1 MVRIDHFRGFDEY
14 FSIPYGAETAKEG
27 HWEKGPG
34 IDLFRHVEW
43 RLGRREVIAE
53 DLGYVTDSVRRLV
66 WESGFP
72 GMKVLEF
79 AFDSRDSGAANDYLP
94 HNYIENSVAYTGTH
108 DNETITGWFQSITE
122 KERQKAREYLC
133 DYLTPDDALYHAF
146 IALIM
151 RSSAKTCIIPLQDY
165 LGLDNGSR
173 INKPS
178 TVGTNWRWRIT
189 EKQLSDK
196 LREEI
201 RETALRYGRMNWD

>member
-1 MVRIDHFRGFDEY
+1 
-14 FSIPYGAETAKEG
+14 
-27 HWEKGPG
+27 
-34 IDLFRHVEW
+34 
-43 RLGRREVIAE
+43 
-53 DLGYVTDSVRRLV
+53 
-66 WESGFP
+66 
-72 GMKVLEF
+72 MKVLEF